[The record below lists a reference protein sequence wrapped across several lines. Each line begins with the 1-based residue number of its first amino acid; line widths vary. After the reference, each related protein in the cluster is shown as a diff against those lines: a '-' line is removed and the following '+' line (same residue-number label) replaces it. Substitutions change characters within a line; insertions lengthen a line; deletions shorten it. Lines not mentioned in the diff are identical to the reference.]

1 MSETLDKTQKT
12 FQGLGVTRP
21 EQVLQLFSELRS
33 LFDASALAAASTKN
47 VGRLPELQS
56 AWNNDSSGVIRRI
69 HANWVTLA
77 PPNLRGT
84 TERAMKHLSAHV
96 GVGVK
101 AVQTLQQLGVHDNS
115 QVVSLFSLLRDTFDQ
130 DIQLDIDE
138 IDVEITRINWLGRKT
153 GILAWARDH
162 WMKSAPDE
170 LRREVGRCFNEIKAH
185 IEQAINDKRASARP
199 AILAAPLYQDQSEY
213 RPAIRPTYAQTSG
226 NVLVDVSNEQAI
238 LPPDPTLI
246 PEDLSLP
253 GVIRPIGSHHLIRQV
268 FQEIENIFVSIGFSV
283 VEGPEIE
290 TPYYNFEALNIPEF
304 HPVRDDMDTFYL
316 ELPKGAPTPLLLRTH
331 TSPMQIR
338 TMEKQ
343 KPPVRV
349 IVPGKVYRRDNPDA
363 THSFAFHQIEG
374 LAVDSDITFCDFTG
388 TIEYFVKQFFG
399 PSVKTRFRPS
409 YFPFTE
415 PSVEFDVSC
424 PFCGGTGTAAGG
436 GTCSKCKGAA
446 WIELFGAGMVD
457 PAVYGFVNYDAKKVS
472 GFAFG
477 IGIDRLAMLK
487 YGIDDIQVFFQNDV
501 RFLRQFP

>member
-1 MSETLDKTQKT
+1 MKNPPNFGLSLADQGIETPQ
-12 FQGLGVTRP
+12 
-21 EQVLQLFSELRS
+21 QVAS
-33 LFDASALAAASTKN
+33 LFTTVRQMFDDAALQVSDESALADWRNA
-47 VGRLPELQS
+47 
-56 AWNNDSSGVIRRI
+56 
-69 HANWVTLA
+69 
-77 PPNLRGT
+77 
-84 TERAMKHLSAHV
+84 
-96 GVGVK
+96 
-101 AVQTLQQLGVHDNS
+101 
-115 QVVSLFSLLRDTFDQ
+115 
-130 DIQLDIDE
+130 
-138 IDVEITRINWLGRKT
+138 WLGRRT
-153 GILAWARDH
+153 GVLTMIGDNWL
-162 WMKSAPDE
+162 KKAPAS
-170 LRREVGRCFNEIKAH
+170 LRGDVGKQFNQLKLYVETKFEEHRQRIEPGAEEAVLTRERV
-185 IEQAINDKRASARP
+185 
-199 AILAAPLYQDQSEY
+199 
-213 RPAIRPTYAQTSG
+213 
-226 NVLVDVSNEQAI
+226 
-238 LPPDPTLI
+238 
-246 PEDLSLP
+246 DLSLP
-253 GVIRPIGSHHLIRQV
+253 GVIHPIGSHHLISQV
-268 FQEIENIFVSIGFSV
+268 FQEIEDIFFSIGFSV
-283 VEGPEIE
+283 VDGPEIE

-304 HPVRDDMDTFYL
+304 HPVRDDMDTFYID
-316 ELPKGAPTPLLLRTH
+316 LPKGAARPLLLRTH

-363 THSFAFHQIEG
+363 THSFMFHQVEG

-424 PFCGGTGTAAGG
+424 IFCGGSGNAAGG
-436 GTCSKCKGAA
+436 GTCSKCKGAG

-477 IGIDRLAMLK
+477 MGIDRLAMLR

>member
-1 MSETLDKTQKT
+1 MPTSDIGLDKTLAA
-12 FQGLGVTRP
+12 LGIAQP
-21 EQVLQLFSELRS
+21 EQVAARFAEVRAHFEGQFQTVQDESEWKLF
-33 LFDASALAAASTKN
+33 
-47 VGRLPELQS
+47 
-56 AWNNDSSGVIRRI
+56 
-69 HANWVTLA
+69 
-77 PPNLRGT
+77 
-84 TERAMKHLSAHV
+84 
-96 GVGVK
+96 
-101 AVQTLQQLGVHDNS
+101 
-115 QVVSLFSLLRDTFDQ
+115 RD
-130 DIQLDIDE
+130 
-138 IDVEITRINWLGRKT
+138 RWLGRKSGVLT
-153 GILAWARDH
+153 LITDNWLKPATPELKRAVGASLN
-162 WMKSAPDE
+162 E
-170 LRREVGRCFNEIKAH
+170 LRTHVESQIEARREA
-185 IEQAINDKRASARP
+185 IEAGAEESALTRER
-199 AILAAPLYQDQSEY
+199 I
-213 RPAIRPTYAQTSG
+213 
-226 NVLVDVSNEQAI
+226 
-238 LPPDPTLI
+238 
-246 PEDLSLP
+246 DLSLP
-253 GVIRPIGSHHLIRQV
+253 GVHRPIGSRHLIRQV
-268 FQEIENIFVSIGFSV
+268 FQEIEDIFFSIGFSI

-316 ELPKGAPTPLLLRTH
+316 ELPKGAVTPLLLRTH

-374 LAVDSDITFCDFTG
+374 LAVDADITFCDFTG

-424 PFCGGTGTAAGG
+424 PFCGGTGASNGA
-436 GTCSKCKGAA
+436 TCSKCKGAA